1 MNWQL
6 EHRTQILSSAQGLMT
21 IGLLFVTS
29 LLVHYAYKS
38 RQRSLKFIRGP
49 PSPSWLV
56 GNEYDLVHQLEANK
70 LQDPWANEYGAVFR
84 YSGCF
89 GEDILHVADPKA
101 LQHIFHAS
109 SYHYPKAG
117 DTRNDFRRLF
127 GKSIVWAE
135 GNMHQ
140 RHRKALNPAFSAS
153 QLKMYLS
160 VFQRST
166 QRLVA
171 KWQNQYSLLDRNKEE
186 GQTVD
191 MTRWISRLTLDIIGE
206 TSFDYDFQALEDS
219 DNRLTAIMKMI
230 FSASVQRSKL
240 SLLVRAF
247 RRNLIVD
254 PAFYNP
260 LNPDEPIVLTK
271 EDKLQD
277 NWLKASKKAAEDILR
292 RKAASGHQGVEEG
305 SKDILSILVRSNSL
319 EDPKKRLDDEEVLA
333 QMSTM
338 ILAGH
343 ETTGHTAVWLL
354 YALAQHPEQQR
365 RILEEIQEVRK
376 RKVDAREDKQFTPH
390 DYDSMPFFNA
400 VIKEA
405 LRLYPTSLALFRFP
419 DRDDV
424 IPLSESIISASGDK
438 LMEIPVKKGQRID
451 INVYAYNRLKSVW
464 GEDADTWNPERFL
477 DGKKGGTL
485 GVFANL
491 MTFSA
496 GVRGCIGWRFALLE
510 LQSILEGLICAFE
523 FSLDPAIKIFKAQ
536 AAPMAPMIVGREKE
550 GLQMP
555 LTVKPRISTWSRN

>member
-6 EHRTQILSSAQGLMT
+6 EHRAQTLSSAQGMMT
-21 IGLLFVTS
+21 IGLLFFTS
-29 LLVHYAYKS
+29 LLVHYTYKS

-70 LQDPWANEYGAVFR
+70 LQDPWVNEYGAVFR

-101 LQHIFHAS
+101 LQHILHAS
-109 SYHYPKAG
+109 SYHYPKAN

-127 GKSIVWAE
+127 GKGIVWAE

-153 QLKMYLS
+153 QLKTFLS
-160 VFQRST
+160 IFQRST

-171 KWQNQYSLLDRNKEE
+171 KWQNQYSLLDRNKQE

-191 MTRWISRLTLDIIGE
+191 MSKWISRLTLDVIGE

-219 DNRLTAIMKMI
+219 DNRLSAALKMI
-230 FSASVQRSKL
+230 FSDSIQRSKF

-260 LNPDEPIVLTK
+260 FNPDEPIVLTK
-271 EDKLQD
+271 EDKVQD
-277 NWLKASKKAAEDILR
+277 DWLKASKEAAQDILR
-292 RKAASGHQGVEEG
+292 KKAASGHQGVEEG
-305 SKDILSILVRSNSL
+305 SKDILSILVRSNNL

-343 ETTGHTAVWLL
+343 ETTGHTVVWLL
-354 YALAQHPEQQR
+354 YALSQHPEQQQ

-376 RKVDAREDKQFTPH
+376 RKVDAGEDKQFTPH

-400 VIKEA
+400 VIKEV
-405 LRLYPTSLALFRFP
+405 LRFYPIALALFRFS

-424 IPLSESIISASGDK
+424 IPLSEPIVSTSGDR
-438 LMEIPVKKGQRID
+438 LTEIPVKKGQRIH
-451 INVYAYNRLKSVW
+451 INIYTYNRLKSVW
-464 GEDADTWNPERFL
+464 GEDADMWNPERFL
-477 DGKKGGTL
+477 DGKKGGAL

-510 LQSILEGLICAFE
+510 LQAILEGLICAFE
-523 FSLDPAIKIFKAQ
+523 FSFDPAIKILKAQ
-536 AAPMAPMIVGREKE
+536 AGPMAPMVVGREKE

-555 LTVKPRISTWSRN
+555 LTVKPRILTGV